1 MNNEKYS
8 RIENIHH
15 KIDQNLVN
23 IGSNSL
29 ECEAFFN
36 SLWETAVKNNANL
49 KLINDI
55 KKDYYLFT
63 LRESIPL
70 EDLEYYKE
78 RFKQTENPMLKVM
91 YCNVLNKEKLDFDII
106 LETFDYFFIVHN

>member
-8 RIENIHH
+8 PIENIYQ

-36 SLWETAVKNNANL
+36 SLWETAVKKNADL

-63 LRESIPL
+63 FRESITL
-70 EDLEYYKE
+70 EDQELYKE
-78 RFKQTENPMLKVM
+78 RFKKTENPMLKVM
-91 YCNVLNKEKLDFDII
+91 YCSILNKEK
-106 LETFDYFFIVHN
+106 

>member
-1 MNNEKYS
+1 MMNNEKS
-8 RIENIHH
+8 SSIENIYQ
-15 KIDQNLVN
+15 KIDQNLIN

-29 ECEAFFN
+29 ECETFFH
-36 SLWETAVKNNANL
+36 SLWETAVKKNTDS

-63 LRESIPL
+63 FRESIPL

-78 RFKQTENPMLKVM
+78 RFKKTKNFLLKVM
-91 YCNVLNKEKLDFDII
+91 
-106 LETFDYFFIVHN
+106 